1 MKILLITQE
10 PPLLNEEVVSGNAV
24 RTRQL
29 RQALENAG
37 HRTTQTWLSSRRKK
51 VEGTFRNQDEMQGI
65 VMEHDPDA
73 IIVGY
78 WELLGLLPYD
88 LRQSVILDYVA
99 PRSLEEM
106 FESPDTVRDS
116 MHRLR
121 LNLRRCDAVMV
132 GNEMQRHLLV
142 NTMIEAGFDLRE
154 SNPVMLIPLGADVA
168 GPPQS
173 DPMEDGWLLVAGGV
187 NWPWRKSES
196 YTAALEHIAHE
207 MQPDLR
213 VVHFGGRYRWHEQQ
227 SGDGSKGPNA
237 ESTGSGKSAVVY
249 RGLEPYRHFSSFLS
263 EHAHIG
269 VELAEW
275 NIERQY
281 SQSFRSLEFLRH
293 GLPLLCNRYLP
304 IAQLVE
310 KYDAGWIADEPDSLE
325 ALISSI
331 VSRPEDWRRKSENA
345 LKLVG
350 EVLDPERSVQPLLD
364 WLKSPTKA
372 ARLVA
377 TPSAAEGEPVL
388 GIPPF
393 GQRLKRQFK
402 LIRQVLIGRFFK
414 RKNGRGVLLVTR
426 SDLFPPDHGA
436 AVRTVE
442 TARALSECGLQ
453 VGIVTAETKY
463 WYRFSDGKAQQERFP
478 FWVRLLSAPA
488 PLIKLLHYSKDIP
501 YSNSFLYMPMT
512 DQGFQ
517 WRILAAAKQLDA
529 GILQAE
535 FPAYALPCIKLRDA
549 LECKVVLV
557 EHNVEYDRIR
567 AQVDELTGA
576 QYKNLKAIEI
586 TLCNESDAVV
596 CVSDNDRRKLELDG
610 VRPEL
615 MQTIAHGVKL
625 EQYDEPPVEDAREQ
639 FGIGENEAVL
649 VFHGTFS
656 YPPNREALR
665 IFAEIL
671 LPELERQGLICH
683 VLAVGKSPP
692 PKSPHPRIHLT
703 GSVEQVAPWLKSA
716 DLAVIPLT
724 DGGGTRMKIVDC
736 FAASLPVISTSK
748 GIEGIPVVHGL
759 QALVT
764 DDWESMI
771 AAIRELWTNPEKSR
785 SLAREGRKLAEGLDW
800 NVAAEKYISLYTAL
814 S

>member
-29 RQALENAG
+29 RQALDNAG
-37 HRTTQTWLSSRRKK
+37 HRTTQTWLSTRRKRI
-51 VEGTFRNQDEMQGI
+51 EGTFRNRDELQGI
-65 VMEHDPDA
+65 LMEHAPDA

-78 WELLGLLPYD
+78 WDLLGLLPCD
-88 LRQSVILDYVA
+88 LCQSVILDYVA

-106 FESPDTVRDS
+106 FESPDTVRAS

-142 NTMIEAGFDLRE
+142 NTMIEAGFDLRD
-154 SNPVMLIPLGADVA
+154 SDPVMVVPLGAEVA

-173 DPMEDGWLLVAGGV
+173 DPEEDGWLLVSGGV
-187 NWPWRKSES
+187 SWPWRKSES
-196 YTAALEHIAHE
+196 YTAALENIAHK
-207 MQPDLR
+207 MQSTLR
-213 VVHFGGRYRWHEQQ
+213 VVLFGGGYRWHEQQ
-227 SGDGSKGPNA
+227 NNDGPAGPNA
-237 ESTGSGKSAVVY
+237 EGSGSGDSAVVY
-249 RGLEPYRHFSSFLS
+249 RALEPYRHFSNYLS

-269 VELAEW
+269 VELADW

-304 IAQLVE
+304 IARLVE
-310 KYDAGWIADEPDSLE
+310 KFDAGWIVDEPDSLDY
-325 ALISSI
+325 LVSNI
-331 VSRPEDWRRKSENA
+331 VSRPQDWRRKSANA

-364 WLKSPTKA
+364 WLKSPLKA
-372 ARLVA
+372 KRLVE
-377 TPSAAEGEPVL
+377 TPSAAAGEPVL

-393 GQRLKRQFK
+393 SQRLKRQFK
-402 LIRQVLIGRFFK
+402 LIRQVLISRFFK
-414 RKNGRGVLLVTR
+414 RKNGSGVLLVTR

-442 TARALSECGLQ
+442 TAIALSKCGLQ
-453 VGIVTAETKY
+453 VGIVTDERKF
-463 WYRFSDGKAQQERFP
+463 WYRFSNGKSQREPFP
-478 FWVRLLSAPA
+478 FWVKLLSAPA
-488 PLIKLLHYSKDIP
+488 PLVKLLHYSKDIP

-517 WRILAAAKQLDA
+517 WRIIAAAKQLDA

-535 FPAYALPCIKLRDA
+535 FPAYALPCIKLRDS
-549 LECKVVLV
+549 LECGVVLV
-557 EHNVEYDRIR
+557 EHNVEYERIR
-567 AQVDELTGA
+567 AQVDELTEA
-576 QYKNLKAIEI
+576 QHKNLKAIEI

-615 MQTIAHGVKL
+615 MQTIAHGVDL
-625 EQYDEPPVEDAREQ
+625 EQYEEPPIEGSREQ
-639 FGIGENEAVL
+639 FGIGEDEPVL

-671 LPELERQGLICH
+671 LPELERQGLNCH

-692 PKSPHPRIHLT
+692 VKSVHPRIHMT
-703 GSVEQVAPWLKSA
+703 GSVERVAPWLKSA
-716 DLAVIPLT
+716 DMAVIPLT

-736 FAASLPVISTSK
+736 FAANLPVISTSK
-748 GIEGIPVVHGL
+748 GIEGIPVAHGRH
-759 QALVT
+759 ALVT

-771 AAIRELWTNPEKSR
+771 AAIRELWAKPEKSR

-800 NVAAEKYISLYTAL
+800 KVAAEKYISLYSTL